1 MIMDAKKALNI
12 IAAQCGKKECC
23 SADVAARLRRWELSE
38 RDVAAIMEF
47 LVKHRF
53 VDDARFAEAYARN
66 KSRFNRWGRLKIAR
80 MLRLKQIPEAVIG
93 QALAAIP
100 EEGEDG
106 HCLELLRQKAR
117 LLKETDAYKRKAR
130 LYRFAVGRGFDHDT
144 VSRALGLLARDAEE

>member
-53 VDDARFAEAYARN
+53 VDDARFAEAYARD
-66 KSRFNRWGRLKIAR
+66 KSRFNRWGRLKIAQ
-80 MLRLKQIPEAVIG
+80 MLRLKRIPESMISN
-93 QALAAIP
+93 ALATLPA
-100 EEGEDG
+100 EEDG
-106 HCLELLRQKAR
+106 DTCLALLRQKDKT
-117 LLKETDAYKRKAR
+117 LKEADPYKRRAK
-130 LYRFAVGRGFDHDT
+130 LCRFALGRGFDYDT
-144 VSRALGLLARDAEE
+144 VMRCLDQL

>member
-1 MIMDAKKALNI
+1 M
-12 IAAQCGKKECC
+12 
-23 SADVAARLRRWELSE
+23 
-38 RDVAAIMEF
+38 
-47 LVKHRF
+47 
-53 VDDARFAEAYARN
+53 
-66 KSRFNRWGRLKIAR
+66 KIAR

-117 LLKETDAYKRKAR
+117 ALKETDAYKRKAK